1 MFVVNLVISVNQVFF
16 GDSGESC
23 GSGDSI
29 NYSGDIDKSVILANM
44 VVSVILVNLR
54 NIVMM
59 KDCQDHIL
67 TENMWFVWSKTSYS
81 GDKRRFHQ
89 EGRTTRNDD
98 KQGKIVLLSLWA
110 VGRLNFAIAFT
121 CCFVLSQHLLKI

>member
-81 GDKRRFHQ
+81 GDKRRCHQ
-89 EGRTTRNDD
+89 AGRTNER
-98 KQGKIVLLSLWA
+98 VLQIAVYSELSSYTLQNNHWY
-110 VGRLNFAIAFT
+110 V
-121 CCFVLSQHLLKI
+121 V